1 MTNYTIATELKLFDD
16 DFGNYWTV
24 RDDVDGLG
32 LVDFSSHDNGG
43 DVITFTMPFEA
54 AEQFYKML
62 KIYLD
67 FKAKTV

>member
-1 MTNYTIATELKLFDD
+1 MTNYTIEMEMRVFDD
-16 DFGNYWTV
+16 DSGNYWAV
-24 RDDVDGLG
+24 KDDVDGLG
-32 LVDFSSHDNGG
+32 LVEFSSHDNGG

-54 AEQFYKML
+54 VEQFYKML